1 MNFRSTIGVL
11 CGALLAAGSLGIAQ
25 AQAGGRLLLT
35 GTDGWEF
42 HRDPS
47 YAQQVAALLGP
58 NIAFLNDYG
67 ITGASVVAGVN
78 VFGINSLPA
87 SLAGFTG
94 INIASPGTC
103 CSDPMD
109 DPGMG
114 ISANIGMLTSFLAG
128 GGNISIADFA
138 GRPEWTPLLGFDPG
152 AGIIGGVGSVGC
164 SDPGV
169 STAAGVAAGF
179 TGQSGSGTYYDSCF
193 THQAFSKTFFAAHGF
208 TSLIDEGSGDY
219 GSDAS
224 VVLSLGGVPEPSAW
238 ALMLVGFGLGG
249 MALRSRRRAF
259 A

>member
-1 MNFRSTIGVL
+1 MNFRSTFGVL

-42 HRDPS
+42 HGDNS
-47 YAQQVAALLGP
+47 YAQQVANILGS

-67 ITGASVVAGVN
+67 VSGASVVAGVN
-78 VFGINSLPA
+78 VFGIATLPA

-114 ISANIGMLTSFLAG
+114 IAANISTLINFRAA
-128 GGNISIADFA
+128 GGNISISDFA
-138 GRPEWTPLLGFDPG
+138 GRPDWAPLLGFNPS
-152 AGIIGGVGSVGC
+152 AGILSGEGNAGC

-169 STAAGVAAGF
+169 STTAGIAAGF
-179 TGQSGSGTYYDSCF
+179 TGQGGSGTYYDGCF
-193 THQAFSKTFFAAHGF
+193 THQVLSKTFFAAYGY
-208 TSLIDEGSGDY
+208 TSLVDDGSNSY
-219 GSDAS
+219 GPDGS
-224 VVLSLGGVPEPSAW
+224 VVLSSGGVPEPSAW
-238 ALMLVGFGLGG
+238 ALMLTGFGLGG
-249 MALRSRRRAF
+249 MALRSRRRAV

>member
-1 MNFRSTIGVL
+1 MNFRSTLGIL
-11 CGALLAAGSLGIAQ
+11 CGAVLAAGSLGIAQ

-35 GTDGWEF
+35 GTDGWEL
-42 HRDPS
+42 HGDTD

-58 NIAFLNDYG
+58 SIAFLNDYG
-67 ITGASVVAGVN
+67 ITGAATVAGVN

-94 INIASPGTC
+94 LNIASPGSC

-109 DPGMG
+109 NPGMG

-138 GRPEWTPLLGFDPG
+138 GRPEWTPLLGFDPS
-152 AGIIGGVGSVGC
+152 AGILSGVGDATC
-164 SDPGV
+164 ADPGV

-179 TGQSGSGTYYDSCF
+179 TGQSGSGTYNSGCF
-193 THQAFSKTFFAAHGF
+193 THQVFDKTFFAAHGF
-208 TSLIDEGSGDY
+208 TSLIDDGSNSY
-219 GSDAS
+219 GFDGS
-224 VVLSLGGVPEPSAW
+224 VVLSAGGVPEPSSW
-238 ALMLVGFGLGG
+238 ALMLTGFGLGG
-249 MALRSRRRAF
+249 MVLRSRRRAV